1 MKKEE
6 IHFGDIERLLFGQA
20 PPEFMLEVFIRT
32 ILVYLFLLLIVRLL
46 GKRMAAQ
53 MTINE
58 LAVMLTL
65 GAIVSPAMQLPD
77 KGILFGILVLICVLL
92 FQRGLNLLEFKNVKV
107 EKTTQGDM
115 SLLVKDGI
123 LNVEELEK
131 TKVTRQQLYAML
143 REKQILNLAKVER
156 AYLEACGLLSVFENS
171 EGKAG
176 LSIFPPSDKGIL
188 TIQQELDSNNMACCN
203 CGHVQKIDNKNST
216 CEVCHTTEW
225 SKAYLTNQ

>member
-6 IHFGDIERLLFGQA
+6 IHFDDINRWLFGQA

-53 MTINE
+53 MTLNE
-58 LAVMLTL
+58 LAVMLML

-77 KGILFGILVLICVLL
+77 KGILFGVLVLICVLL
-92 FQRGLNLLEFKNVKV
+92 LQRGLNLWEFKNVKV

-131 TKVTRQQLYAML
+131 TKVTRQQLYTML
-143 REKQILNLAKVER
+143 REKQIFNLAKVER
-156 AYLEACGLLSVFENS
+156 AYLEADGLLSVFENS

-176 LSIFPPSDKGIL
+176 LSIMPPSDKEIL
-188 TIQQELDSNNMACCN
+188 TTQNELDSNNMACCN
-203 CGHVQKIDNKNST
+203 CGHVQKMVNKNAA
-216 CEVCHTTEW
+216 CKVCHTTEW
-225 SKAYLTNQ
+225 SKAYLTN

>member
-6 IHFGDIERLLFGQA
+6 IHFDDINRWLFGQA

-53 MTINE
+53 MTLNE
-58 LAVMLTL
+58 LAVMLML

-77 KGILFGILVLICVLL
+77 KGILFGVLVLICVLL
-92 FQRGLNLLEFKNVKV
+92 LQRGLNLWEFKNVKV

-131 TKVTRQQLYAML
+131 TKVTRQQLYTML
-143 REKQILNLAKVER
+143 REKQIFNLAKVER
-156 AYLEACGLLSVFENS
+156 AYLEADGLLSVFENS

-176 LSIFPPSDKGIL
+176 LSIMPPSDKEIL
-188 TIQQELDSNNMACCN
+188 TTQNELDSNNMACCN
-203 CGHVQKIDNKNST
+203 CGHVQKMVNKNAA

-225 SKAYLTNQ
+225 SKAYLTN